1 MKFAEIYDKVMN
13 SYYDPSLENIEKFLK
28 IKVRKE
34 QDLAVKQELTLLLL
48 ICILRRNNIETK
60 EMVDIFNDLVY
71 LIKTVHI
78 NILNDYRASSTQYT
92 RMLLD
97 VFYKTNIYRLYI
109 VERLY
114 DQLNFDNRARAIR
127 VMRKDLE
134 RTDSLFEWSYIK
146 YWYYWLDKVF
156 SNYGTSF
163 WYLAMMMI
171 FSVALF
177 WLIYNVLDVLYA
189 PNYFVWGEWVQRLDY
204 YIYISLCTFSNLWA
218 DTSMAWNLLLRIL
231 FGLEQV
237 IWLVIFWIFVILVW
251 KRFD

>member
-134 RTDSLFEWSYIK
+134 RTDSLFE
-146 YWYYWLDKVF
+146 
-156 SNYGTSF
+156 
-163 WYLAMMMI
+163 
-171 FSVALF
+171 
-177 WLIYNVLDVLYA
+177 
-189 PNYFVWGEWVQRLDY
+189 
-204 YIYISLCTFSNLWA
+204 
-218 DTSMAWNLLLRIL
+218 
-231 FGLEQV
+231 
-237 IWLVIFWIFVILVW
+237 
-251 KRFD
+251 